1 MDGRLITTAV
11 AALFA
16 ATAFAAPA
24 SACPMG
30 TSAGKEASAAKIIL
44 AEAETV
50 GDAEDSDGEM
60 MDDGDGATSDS
71 TAGDEDAVMESE
83 DSDGEM
89 MHGESGDPAMDDVDT
104 CEQGDMIEQEE
115 EPQ

>member
-1 MDGRLITTAV
+1 MDTRLITTAV

-16 ATAFAAPA
+16 AAAFAAPA

-50 GDAEDSDGEM
+50 GEAEDSDGEM
-60 MDDGDGATSDS
+60 MGDADGAVSDS

-83 DSDGEM
+83 DSDGTM
-89 MHGESGDPAMDDVDT
+89 MEGDSSDPADEAAPG
-104 CEQGDMIEQEE
+104 EQGDTIEQEE

>member
-1 MDGRLITTAV
+1 MTTAV

-16 ATAFAAPA
+16 AAAFAAPA

-30 TSAGKEASAAKIIL
+30 TSADKEASAARIIL
-44 AEAETV
+44 AADETI
-50 GDAEDSDGEM
+50 GEAEDSDGEM
-60 MDDGDGATSDS
+60 MGDADGDVSDS

-89 MHGESGDPAMDDVDT
+89 MEGEGKGDPAMNDVDSG
-104 CEQGDMIEQEE
+104 EQGDMIEEEE
-115 EPQ
+115 EPK